1 MIAIHIYFTLFK
13 ELFLDL
19 YSLTCAATMNK
30 INLHL
35 IEKKP
40 RLIICYERSDLDSTL
55 HSRVGLLNSRT
66 TFLLGYVV

>member
-35 IEKKP
+35 IENLDYYLFLKLGKFSCP
-40 RLIICYERSDLDSTL
+40 FENLDSCK
-55 HSRVGLLNSRT
+55 SSPSD
-66 TFLLGYVV
+66 F